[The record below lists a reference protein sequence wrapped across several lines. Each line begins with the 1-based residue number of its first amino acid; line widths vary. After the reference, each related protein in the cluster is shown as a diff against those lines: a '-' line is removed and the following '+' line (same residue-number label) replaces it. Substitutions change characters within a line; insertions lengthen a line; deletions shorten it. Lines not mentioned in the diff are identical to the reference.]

1 MERLKGRGARVPY
14 DSSRGNK
21 LGALPGLST
30 TGRCSHGVTLSLDVV
45 DGGQSLRAVGSR
57 LGAPRVSG

>member
-1 MERLKGRGARVPY
+1 MIPVGA
-14 DSSRGNK
+14 